1 MDTLG
6 LAALFRSEVNDTVPQ
21 YLWSDADVSS
31 YMDDAQKTFCRMT
44 DGISD
49 ATTHALTRISVA
61 PGDIFKPIDPRIL
74 KIRYARRLSDS
85 HTIEVLNYTDLNRIS
100 TVGDYGWQRT
110 LGLDETF
117 TGTLTAIVI
126 GMQADQVRLLPIPKA
141 ADTIDM
147 VVYRLP
153 LADIDLT
160 AVPQVAQNFE
170 IPAQHVRCLLYWMK
184 HLAHMKQDAETFDK
198 GKSEEFRQQFL
209 AYCEQAKH
217 ERERREH
224 TAGTTVYGGIMMRF

>member
-6 LAALFRSEVNDTVPQ
+6 LAALFRSEVNDTVPE
-21 YLWSDADVSS
+21 YLWTDGDVSS
-31 YMDDAQKTFCRMT
+31 YMDDAQKTFCRLT

-49 ATTHALTRISVA
+49 ATTSALTRISVA
-61 PGDIFKPIDPRIL
+61 PGDVFKPLDPRIL

-85 HTIEVLNYTDLNRIS
+85 HTIEVLNYNDLNRVT
-100 TVGDYGWQRT
+100 TVGDYGWQRVM
-110 LGLDETF
+110 GLDETL
-117 TGTLTAIVI
+117 TGPLAAIVI
-126 GMQADQVRLLPIPKA
+126 GMQFDQVRLLPIPTD

-153 LADIDLT
+153 LNDIDIT
-160 AVPQVAQNFE
+160 TGQTQNFE
-170 IPAQHVRCLLYWMK
+170 IPAQHVRGLLYWMK

-198 GKSEEFRQQFL
+198 GKAEEFRQQFIG
-209 AYCEQAKH
+209 YCEQAKH

-224 TAGTTVYGGIMMRF
+224 TAGITAYGGIMMRF